1 MKLILVAVDLSE
13 RSMIA
18 LRRAVDLA
26 SVHDANVRVL
36 HVVDDDQ
43 PAGVVEAEVRQ
54 AADVVREA
62 AAAAGAPLGVDPEI
76 RVQTGEPFQ
85 EIVAAAAN
93 GQADLI
99 VMGSHRRRIL
109 GDIFT
114 GTTIE
119 RVIRSTDVPV
129 LMANRPEPGRITKVV
144 AAADLSDAA
153 AAALKAVHSLGLL
166 SSNSV
171 TVVHAVAPTARTMMS
186 YAGVERQRIEED
198 ASREL
203 ETARRNLLGFLEGL
217 ELQDLRFDLR
227 VAEGEP
233 YDAIR
238 RVVDRERT
246 DLLVIGTRG
255 LTSLRRLLLGSV
267 AQELLAKVETDIL
280 VVAAP
285 RRA

>member
-26 SVHDANVRVL
+26 SVHDAAVRVL

-43 PAGVVEAEVRQ
+43 PASVVEAEVRQ
-54 AADVVREA
+54 AADVLREA
-62 AAAAGAPLGVDPEI
+62 AAAAGGPPGVEPEI

-85 EIVAAAAN
+85 EIVTAADKA
-93 GQADLI
+93 QADLI
-99 VMGSHRRRIL
+99 IMGSHRRRIL

-119 RVIRSTDVPV
+119 RVIRSTGVPV
-129 LMANRPEPGRITKVV
+129 LMANCPQPGRIAQIV

-153 AAALKAVHSLGLL
+153 AAALKAVQALGLL
-166 SSNSV
+166 SSDSV

-186 YAGVERQRIEED
+186 YVGVERQRIEED

-217 ELQDLRFDLR
+217 GLQGISFDLR

-233 YDAIR
+233 YEVIR
-238 RVVDRERT
+238 RVIDRERP

-255 LTSLRRLLLGSV
+255 LTGLRRLLLGSV
-267 AQELLAKVETDIL
+267 AHELLAKVETDIL

-285 RRA
+285 RPA